1 MTGIVT
7 KSTYKHL
14 VDQYVDRITVFG
26 KWKPKIG
33 HNLVI
38 SHDEK
43 ALE

>member
-1 MTGIVT
+1 MAGIVT
-7 KSTYKHL
+7 RSICKYL